1 MKPIRKDEIEYLSNY
16 IDRKFK
22 SRRSALESEREV
34 EVDRTTDK
42 NLPAF
47 KSKLNI
53 EKLLKTVVQLEKE
66 YTDYRDNYDRKLT
79 EIRDKCRIAG
89 EKLEKKLNNWNQIRN
104 WKSEADIVNDKF
116 DNKVSPVRLD
126 QVDSYIE
133 ARCKDETRKAYDNS
147 KKGAA
152 IRLLDA
158 QREESENALYSGGS
172 IQAVRQYISNVFN
185 KAGIPDS
192 VAKNLLMLS
201 EK

>member
-16 IDRKFK
+16 IDKKFK

-47 KSKLNI
+47 KSKLNV

-66 YTDYRDNYDRKLT
+66 YIDYRDNYDRKLT
-79 EIRDKCRIAG
+79 EIRDKCRVAG
-89 EKLEKKLNNWNQIRN
+89 EKIEKKLNNWNQVRN
-104 WKSEADIVNDKF
+104 WKNEANIVNDKF
-116 DNKVSPVRLD
+116 DNKVSPVKLNE
-126 QVDSYIE
+126 VHSYIE
-133 ARCKDETRKAYDNS
+133 DRCKDETRKAYDQS

-201 EK
+201 DK

>member
-22 SRRSALESEREV
+22 SRRSTLESEREV
-34 EVDRTTDK
+34 EVDKTTDK
-42 NLPAF
+42 NLSAF

-79 EIRDKCRIAG
+79 DIRDKCRIAG

-104 WKSEADIVNDKF
+104 WKQNADIVNDKF

-126 QVDSYIE
+126 QVQSYIE

>member
-16 IDRKFK
+16 IDKKFK
-22 SRRSALESEREV
+22 SRRSALESEREF
-34 EVDRTTDK
+34 EVDRTTEK

-47 KSKLNI
+47 KSKLNV
-53 EKLLKTVVQLEKE
+53 EKLLKNVVQLEKE

-79 EIRDKCRIAG
+79 EIRNKALVAA
-89 EKLEKKLNNWNQIRN
+89 EKLEKKLNNWKSIRN
-104 WKSEADIVNDKF
+104 LKEQADIVNDKF
-116 DNKVSPVRLD
+116 DNKVSPVKL
-126 QVDSYIE
+126 VDINCYIE
-133 ARCKDETRKAYDNS
+133 ERCKDETRKAYDAS

-172 IQAVRQYISNVFN
+172 IQAVRQYISGIFQR
-185 KAGIPDS
+185 AGIQDS

>member
-16 IDRKFK
+16 IDKKFK

-47 KSKLNI
+47 KSKLNV

-79 EIRDKCRIAG
+79 EIRNKALVAA
-89 EKLEKKLNNWNQIRN
+89 EKLEKKLNNWKSIRN
-104 WKSEADIVNDKF
+104 WKEQADIVNDKF
-116 DNKVSPVRLD
+116 DNKVSPVKL
-126 QVDSYIE
+126 VDINCYIE
-133 ARCKDETRKAYDNS
+133 ERCKDETRKAYDAS

-172 IQAVRQYISNVFN
+172 IQAVRQYISGIFQR
-185 KAGIPDS
+185 AGIQDS

>member
-16 IDRKFK
+16 IDKKFK
-22 SRRSALESEREV
+22 SRRSALESEREF
-34 EVDRTTDK
+34 EVDRTTEK

-47 KSKLNI
+47 KSKLNV
-53 EKLLKTVVQLEKE
+53 EKLLKNVVQLEKE

-79 EIRDKCRIAG
+79 EIRNKALVAA
-89 EKLEKKLNNWNQIRN
+89 EKLEKKLNNWKSIRN
-104 WKSEADIVNDKF
+104 WKEQADIVNDKF
-116 DNKVSPVRLD
+116 DNKVSPVKL
-126 QVDSYIE
+126 VDINCYIE
-133 ARCKDETRKAYDNS
+133 ERCKDETRKAYDAS

-152 IRLLDA
+152 IRLLDS

-172 IQAVRQYISNVFN
+172 IQAVRQYISGIFQR
-185 KAGIPDS
+185 AGIQDS

>member
-16 IDRKFK
+16 IDKKFK

-47 KSKLNI
+47 KSKLNV

-66 YTDYRDNYDRKLT
+66 YVDYRDNYDKKLT
-79 EIRDKCRIAG
+79 EIRNKCLTAG
-89 EKLEKKLNNWNQIRN
+89 EKLEKKLNNWNQVRN
-104 WKSEADIVNDKF
+104 WKNESNIVNDKF
-116 DNKVSPVRLD
+116 DNKVSPVKINE
-126 QVDSYIE
+126 VHSYIE
-133 ARCKDETRKAYDNS
+133 DRCKDETRKAYDQS

-201 EK
+201 DK

>member
-16 IDRKFK
+16 IDKKFK

-47 KSKLNI
+47 KSKLNV

-66 YTDYRDNYDRKLT
+66 YIDYRDNYDRKLT
-79 EIRDKCRIAG
+79 EIRDKCRVAG
-89 EKLEKKLNNWNQIRN
+89 EKIEKKLNNWNQVRN
-104 WKSEADIVNDKF
+104 WKNEANIVNDKF
-116 DNKVSPVRLD
+116 DNKVSPVKLNE
-126 QVDSYIE
+126 VHSYIE
-133 ARCKDETRKAYDNS
+133 DRCKDETRKAYDQS

>member
-22 SRRSALESEREV
+22 SRRSTLESEREV
-34 EVDRTTDK
+34 EVDKTTDK
-42 NLPAF
+42 NLSAF

-104 WKSEADIVNDKF
+104 WKENADIVNDKF
-116 DNKVSPVRLD
+116 DNKVSPVKLD

-133 ARCKDETRKAYDNS
+133 ARCKDETRKAYDAS

>member
-16 IDRKFK
+16 IDKKFK
-22 SRRSALESEREV
+22 SRRSALESEREF
-34 EVDRTTDK
+34 EVDRTTEK

-47 KSKLNI
+47 KSKLNV
-53 EKLLKTVVQLEKE
+53 EKLLKNVVQLEKE

-79 EIRDKCRIAG
+79 EIRNKALVAA
-89 EKLEKKLNNWNQIRN
+89 EKLEKKLNNWKSIRN
-104 WKSEADIVNDKF
+104 WKEQADIVNDKF
-116 DNKVSPVRLD
+116 DNKVSPVKL
-126 QVDSYIE
+126 VDINCYIE
-133 ARCKDETRKAYDNS
+133 ERCKDETRKAYDAS

-172 IQAVRQYISNVFN
+172 IQAVRQYISGIFQ
-185 KAGIPDS
+185 KAGIQDS

>member
-47 KSKLNI
+47 KSKLNV

-66 YTDYRDNYDRKLT
+66 YIDYRDNYDRKLT
-79 EIRDKCRIAG
+79 EIRDKCRVAG
-89 EKLEKKLNNWNQIRN
+89 EKLEKKLNNWNQVRN
-104 WKSEADIVNDKF
+104 WKNEANIVNDKF
-116 DNKVSPVRLD
+116 DNKVSPVKLNE
-126 QVDSYIE
+126 VHSYIE
-133 ARCKDETRKAYDNS
+133 DRCKDETRKAYDQS

-201 EK
+201 DK

>member
-16 IDRKFK
+16 IDKKFK

-47 KSKLNI
+47 KSKLNV

-66 YTDYRDNYDRKLT
+66 YIDYRDNYDRKLT
-79 EIRDKCRIAG
+79 EIRDKCRVAG
-89 EKLEKKLNNWNQIRN
+89 EKLEKKLNNWNQVRN
-104 WKSEADIVNDKF
+104 WKNEANIVNDKF
-116 DNKVSPVRLD
+116 DNKVSPVKINE
-126 QVDSYIE
+126 VHSYIE
-133 ARCKDETRKAYDNS
+133 DRCKDETRKAYDQS

>member
-16 IDRKFK
+16 IDKKFK
-22 SRRSALESEREV
+22 SRRSALESEREL

-47 KSKLNI
+47 KSKLNV

-79 EIRDKCRIAG
+79 DIRDKCRIAG
-89 EKLEKKLNNWNQIRN
+89 EKLENKLNNWNQIRN
-104 WKSEADIVNDKF
+104 WKQNADIVNDKF

-126 QVDSYIE
+126 KVHSYIE
-133 ARCKDETRKAYDNS
+133 ARCKDETRKAYDTS

>member
-16 IDRKFK
+16 IDKKFK

-47 KSKLNI
+47 KSKLNV

-79 EIRDKCRIAG
+79 EIRDKCRVAG

-104 WKSEADIVNDKF
+104 WKNEANIVNDKF
-116 DNKVSPVRLD
+116 DNKVSPVKLNE
-126 QVDSYIE
+126 VHSYIE
-133 ARCKDETRKAYDNS
+133 SRCKDETRKAYDNS

>member
-16 IDRKFK
+16 IDKKFK
-22 SRRSALESEREV
+22 SRRSALESEREF

-47 KSKLNI
+47 KSKLNV

-66 YTDYRDNYDRKLT
+66 YIDYRDNYDRKLT
-79 EIRDKCRIAG
+79 EIRNKALVAA
-89 EKLEKKLNNWNQIRN
+89 EKLEKKLNNWKSIRN
-104 WKSEADIVNDKF
+104 WKEQADIVNDKF
-116 DNKVSPVRLD
+116 DNKVSPNKIDEVS
-126 QVDSYIE
+126 SYIE
-133 ARCKDETRKAYDNS
+133 DRCKDETRKAYDTS

-172 IQAVRQYISNVFN
+172 IQAVRQYISGIFQR
-185 KAGIPDS
+185 AGIQDS

>member
-1 MKPIRKDEIEYLSNY
+1 MMTEYNELLELVCQKQKKNIKDGTKTTAEDDVIYVAETDDVSVPAIE
-16 IDRKFK
+16 
-22 SRRSALESEREV
+22 
-34 EVDRTTDK
+34 
-42 NLPAF
+42 
-47 KSKLNI
+47 NI
-53 EKLLKTVVQLEKE
+53 EK
-66 YTDYRDNYDRKLT
+66 
-79 EIRDKCRIAG
+79 
-89 EKLEKKLNNWNQIRN
+89 
-104 WKSEADIVNDKF
+104 
-116 DNKVSPVRLD
+116 
-126 QVDSYIE
+126 
-133 ARCKDETRKAYDNS
+133 RCKDETRKAYDAS

>member
-34 EVDRTTDK
+34 EVDKTTDK
-42 NLPAF
+42 NLSAF

-79 EIRDKCRIAG
+79 DIRDKCRIAG

-104 WKSEADIVNDKF
+104 WKQNADIVNDKF

-126 QVDSYIE
+126 QVQSYIE

-201 EK
+201 DK

>member
-16 IDRKFK
+16 IDKKFK
-22 SRRSALESEREV
+22 SRRSALESEREF
-34 EVDRTTDK
+34 EVDRTTEK

-47 KSKLNI
+47 KSKLNV
-53 EKLLKTVVQLEKE
+53 EKLLKNVVQLEKE

-79 EIRDKCRIAG
+79 EIRNKALVAA
-89 EKLEKKLNNWNQIRN
+89 EKLEKKLNNWKSIRN
-104 WKSEADIVNDKF
+104 WKEQADIVNDKF
-116 DNKVSPVRLD
+116 DNKVSPVKL
-126 QVDSYIE
+126 VDINCYIE
-133 ARCKDETRKAYDNS
+133 ERCKDETRKAYDAS

-172 IQAVRQYISNVFN
+172 IQAVRQYISGILQR
-185 KAGIPDS
+185 AGIQDS

>member
-104 WKSEADIVNDKF
+104 WKNEASIVNDKF
-116 DNKVSPVRLD
+116 DNKVSPVKLHE
-126 QVDSYIE
+126 VDSYIE
-133 ARCKDETRKAYDNS
+133 ARCKDETRKAYDQS

-185 KAGIPDS
+185 KAGISDS

>member
-47 KSKLNI
+47 KSKLNV

-79 EIRDKCRIAG
+79 DIRDKCRIAG

-104 WKSEADIVNDKF
+104 WKQNADIVNDKF
-116 DNKVSPVRLD
+116 DNKVSPVKINE
-126 QVDSYIE
+126 VHSYIE
-133 ARCKDETRKAYDNS
+133 DRCKDETRKAYDQS

-201 EK
+201 DK

>member
-34 EVDRTTDK
+34 EVDKTTDK
-42 NLPAF
+42 NLSAF

-79 EIRDKCRIAG
+79 DIRDKCRIAG

-104 WKSEADIVNDKF
+104 WKENADIVNDKF
-116 DNKVSPVRLD
+116 DNKVSPVKLD
-126 QVDSYIE
+126 KVDSYIE

>member
-16 IDRKFK
+16 IDKKFK

-34 EVDRTTDK
+34 EVDRTADK

-47 KSKLNI
+47 KSKLNV

-66 YTDYRDNYDRKLT
+66 YIDYRDNYDRKLT
-79 EIRDKCRIAG
+79 EIRNKCLIAG
-89 EKLEKKLNNWNQIRN
+89 EKLEKKLNNWNQVRN
-104 WKSEADIVNDKF
+104 WKNEANIVNDKF
-116 DNKVSPVRLD
+116 DNKVSPVKLNE
-126 QVDSYIE
+126 VHSYIE
-133 ARCKDETRKAYDNS
+133 DRCKDETRKAYDQS

-201 EK
+201 DK

>member
-34 EVDRTTDK
+34 EVDKTADK

-47 KSKLNI
+47 RSKLNV
-53 EKLLKTVVQLEKE
+53 EKLLKNVVQLEKE

-79 EIRDKCRIAG
+79 EIRDKCRVAG
-89 EKLEKKLNNWNQIRN
+89 EKLENKLNNWNQIPN
-104 WKSEADIVNDKF
+104 WKDEADIVNDKF
-116 DNKVSPVRLD
+116 DNKVSPVRISE
-126 QVDSYIE
+126 VHSYIE
-133 ARCKDETRKAYDNS
+133 KRCKDETRKAYDAS

-152 IRLLDA
+152 IRLLDS
-158 QREESENALYSGGS
+158 QREEAENALYSGGS
-172 IQAVRQYISNVFN
+172 IQAVRQYISGIFRN
-185 KAGIPDS
+185 AGIPDS

>member
-16 IDRKFK
+16 IDKKFK

-47 KSKLNI
+47 KSKLNV

-66 YTDYRDNYDRKLT
+66 YIDYRDNYDRKLT
-79 EIRDKCRIAG
+79 EIRDKCRVAG
-89 EKLEKKLNNWNQIRN
+89 EKLEKKLNNWNQVRN
-104 WKSEADIVNDKF
+104 WKNEANIVNDKF
-116 DNKVSPVRLD
+116 DNKVSPVKLNE
-126 QVDSYIE
+126 VHSYIE
-133 ARCKDETRKAYDNS
+133 DRCKDETRKAYDQS

-201 EK
+201 DK

>member
-16 IDRKFK
+16 IDKKFK

-47 KSKLNI
+47 KSKLNV

-79 EIRDKCRIAG
+79 EIRNKALVAA
-89 EKLEKKLNNWNQIRN
+89 EKLEKKLNNWKSIRN
-104 WKSEADIVNDKF
+104 WKEQADIVNDKF
-116 DNKVSPVRLD
+116 DNKVSPVKL
-126 QVDSYIE
+126 VDINCYIE
-133 ARCKDETRKAYDNS
+133 ERCKDETRKAYDAS
-147 KKGAA
+147 KKGSA

-172 IQAVRQYISNVFN
+172 IQAVRQYISGIFQ
-185 KAGIPDS
+185 KAGIQDS

>member
-16 IDRKFK
+16 IDKKFK
-22 SRRSALESEREV
+22 SRRSALESEREF
-34 EVDRTTDK
+34 EVDRTTEK

-47 KSKLNI
+47 KSKLNV
-53 EKLLKTVVQLEKE
+53 EKLLKNVVQLEKE

-79 EIRDKCRIAG
+79 EIRNKALVAA
-89 EKLEKKLNNWNQIRN
+89 EKLEKKLNNWKSIRN
-104 WKSEADIVNDKF
+104 WKEQADNVNDKF
-116 DNKVSPVRLD
+116 DNKVSPVKL
-126 QVDSYIE
+126 VDINCYIE
-133 ARCKDETRKAYDNS
+133 ERCKDETRKAYDAS

-172 IQAVRQYISNVFN
+172 IQAVRQYISGIFQ
-185 KAGIPDS
+185 KAGIQDS

>member
-16 IDRKFK
+16 IDKKFK
-22 SRRSALESEREV
+22 SRRSALESEREF

-47 KSKLNI
+47 KSKLNV

-79 EIRDKCRIAG
+79 EIRNKALVAA
-89 EKLEKKLNNWNQIRN
+89 EKLEKKLNNWKSIRN
-104 WKSEADIVNDKF
+104 WKEQADIVNDKF
-116 DNKVSPVRLD
+116 DNKVSPVKL
-126 QVDSYIE
+126 VDINCYIE
-133 ARCKDETRKAYDNS
+133 ERCKDETRKAYDAS

-172 IQAVRQYISNVFN
+172 IQAVRQYISGIFQ
-185 KAGIPDS
+185 KAGIQDS

>member
-16 IDRKFK
+16 IDKKFK
-22 SRRSALESEREV
+22 SRRSALESEREF
-34 EVDRTTDK
+34 EVDRTTEK

-47 KSKLNI
+47 KSKLNV
-53 EKLLKTVVQLEKE
+53 EKLLKNVVQLEEE

-79 EIRDKCRIAG
+79 EIRNKALVAA
-89 EKLEKKLNNWNQIRN
+89 EKLEKKLNNWKSIRN
-104 WKSEADIVNDKF
+104 WKEQADIVNDKF
-116 DNKVSPVRLD
+116 DNKVSPVKL
-126 QVDSYIE
+126 VDINCYIE
-133 ARCKDETRKAYDNS
+133 ERCKDETRKAYDAS

-172 IQAVRQYISNVFN
+172 IQAVRQYISGIFQR
-185 KAGIPDS
+185 AGIQDS

>member
-22 SRRSALESEREV
+22 SRRSALESEREF
-34 EVDRTTDK
+34 EVDRTKDK

-53 EKLLKTVVQLEKE
+53 EKLLKTVVELEQD
-66 YTDYRDNYDRKLT
+66 YTDYRDNYDKKLT
-79 EIRDKCRIAG
+79 EIRNKCLFAG
-89 EKLEKKLNNWNQIRN
+89 QKLEKKLQTWQKIRN
-104 WKSEADIVNDKF
+104 WKESPDVVNDKF
-116 DNKVSPVRLD
+116 DNKVSPVKLTELED
-126 QVDSYIE
+126 YIDTM
-133 ARCKDETRKAYDNS
+133 CKQETRKAYDSS

-152 IRLLDA
+152 IRLLDS
-158 QREESENALYSGGS
+158 QREEAENALYSGGS
-172 IQAVRQYISNVFN
+172 IQAVRQYISNIFKN
-185 KAGIPDS
+185 AGIPDS

>member
-34 EVDRTTDK
+34 EVDRTKDK

>member
-16 IDRKFK
+16 IDKKFK

-47 KSKLNI
+47 KSKLNV

-66 YTDYRDNYDRKLT
+66 YIDYRDNYDRKLT
-79 EIRDKCRIAG
+79 DIRDKCRIAG

-104 WKSEADIVNDKF
+104 WKENADIVNDKF
-116 DNKVSPVRLD
+116 DNKVSPVKLNE
-126 QVDSYIE
+126 VHSYIE
-133 ARCKDETRKAYDNS
+133 DRCKDETRKAYDQS

>member
-1 MKPIRKDEIEYLSNY
+1 MKPIRIDEIEYLSNY
-16 IDRKFK
+16 IDKKFK
-22 SRRSALESEREV
+22 SRRSALESEREF
-34 EVDRTTDK
+34 EVDRTTEK

-47 KSKLNI
+47 KSKLNV
-53 EKLLKTVVQLEKE
+53 EKLLKNVVQLEKE

-79 EIRDKCRIAG
+79 EIRNKALVAA
-89 EKLEKKLNNWNQIRN
+89 EKLEKKLNNWKSIRN
-104 WKSEADIVNDKF
+104 WKEQADIVNDKF
-116 DNKVSPVRLD
+116 DNKVSPVKL
-126 QVDSYIE
+126 VDINCYIE
-133 ARCKDETRKAYDNS
+133 ERCKDETRKAYDAS

-172 IQAVRQYISNVFN
+172 IQAVRQYISGIFQR
-185 KAGIPDS
+185 AGIQDS

>member
-22 SRRSALESEREV
+22 SRRSTLESEREV
-34 EVDRTTDK
+34 EVDKTTDK
-42 NLPAF
+42 NLSAF

-104 WKSEADIVNDKF
+104 WKQNADIVNDKF

-126 QVDSYIE
+126 QVQSYIE

-201 EK
+201 DK

>member
-34 EVDRTTDK
+34 EVDRTKDK

-53 EKLLKTVVQLEKE
+53 EKLLKIVVELEQD
-66 YTDYRDNYDRKLT
+66 YTDYRDDYDKKLT
-79 EIRDKCRIAG
+79 EVRNKCLAAG
-89 EKLEKKLNNWNQIRN
+89 VKLEKKLQTWQKIRN
-104 WKSEADIVNDKF
+104 WKESPDVVNDKF
-116 DNKVSPVRLD
+116 DNKVSPVKLD
-126 QVDSYIE
+126 ELQEYID
-133 ARCKDETRKAYDNS
+133 AMCKQETRKAYDSS

-152 IRLLDA
+152 IRLLDS
-158 QREESENALYSGGS
+158 QREEAENALYSVGS
-172 IQAVRQYISNVFN
+172 IQAVRQYISGIF
-185 KAGIPDS
+185 KRAGIPD
-192 VAKNLLMLS
+192 AIAGNLLMLS

>member
-16 IDRKFK
+16 IDKKFK
-22 SRRSALESEREV
+22 SRRSALESEREF

-47 KSKLNI
+47 KSKLNV
-53 EKLLKTVVQLEKE
+53 EKLLKNVVQLEKE

-79 EIRDKCRIAG
+79 EIRNKALVAA
-89 EKLEKKLNNWNQIRN
+89 EKLEKKLNNWKSIRN
-104 WKSEADIVNDKF
+104 WKEQADIVNDKF
-116 DNKVSPVRLD
+116 DNKVSPVKL
-126 QVDSYIE
+126 VDINCYIE
-133 ARCKDETRKAYDNS
+133 ERCKDETRKAYDAS

-172 IQAVRQYISNVFN
+172 IQAVRQYISGIFQR
-185 KAGIPDS
+185 AGIQDS

>member
-47 KSKLNI
+47 KAKLNI
-53 EKLLKTVVQLEKE
+53 EKLLKNVVQLEKE

-133 ARCKDETRKAYDNS
+133 ARCKDETRKAYDQS

>member
-34 EVDRTTDK
+34 EVDRTKDK

-53 EKLLKTVVQLEKE
+53 EKLLKTVVQLEND
-66 YTDYRDNYDRKLT
+66 YSTYRDNYSRELSSKREKVLN
-79 EIRDKCRIAG
+79 AG
-89 EKLEKKLNNWNQIRN
+89 LKLEKKLENWSKIRN
-104 WKSEADIVNDKF
+104 WKNEPDITVSDH
-116 DNKVSPVRLD
+116 DNKVSPVKLN
-126 QVDSYIE
+126 QVDSYIDE
-133 ARCKDETRKAYDNS
+133 VCKLETRKAYDQS
-147 KKGAA
+147 KKVAA
-152 IRLLDA
+152 IRLLDS
-158 QREESENALYSGGS
+158 QREEAENALYSGGS
-172 IQAVRQYISNVFN
+172 IQAVRQYISGIFRN
-185 KAGIPDS
+185 AGIPDS

>member
-1 MKPIRKDEIEYLSNY
+1 MNPIRKDEIEYLSNY

-22 SRRSALESEREV
+22 SRRSTLESEREV
-34 EVDRTTDK
+34 EVDKTTDK
-42 NLPAF
+42 NLSAF

-79 EIRDKCRIAG
+79 DIRDKCRIAG

-104 WKSEADIVNDKF
+104 WKQNADIVNDKF

-126 QVDSYIE
+126 QVQSYIE